1 MTILKNVIFFF
12 VNTFWYITVVA
23 GPLLRG
29 VVSFVSFVALMMFM
43 FGGGSGWN
51 AFLWFALLTFLTV
64 FPTAYKPKNFS
75 R

>member
-29 VVSFVSFVALMMFM
+29 AVSLVSFITLMMFM
-43 FGGGSGWN
+43 FGSGSGWN
-51 AFLWFALLTFLTV
+51 AFHQL
-64 FPTAYKPKNFS
+64 
-75 R
+75 